1 MNFFCL
7 TKLIC
12 LFTVLNLGAI
22 PAYSQDSAKTRE
34 ITINKRPLIDFSDS
48 LRVKLNSNV
57 VDLEGDFLVDIQGTL
72 DENGRI
78 DPNTVKMSTTGDPML
93 VDIVVSAIE
102 AVNSSGYFQYL
113 GSLGTESLTLVVAQ
127 DSTDFTAVIRT
138 ELLTE
143 IRARSVRLMLETVI
157 DASKK
162 KKKNEP
168 ESTNAKYDLM
178 VLNSIGVTTD
188 NNVLEIQA
196 KMPKKDFHEM
206 LTYTMGE
213 N

>member
-1 MNFFCL
+1 MKLFWL
-7 TKLIC
+7 TKLVCI
-12 LFTVLNLGAI
+12 FTVLNLGAI
-22 PAYSQDSAKTRE
+22 PAYSQNPANMSE
-34 ITINKRPLIDFSDS
+34 ITVNKRPLIDFSGS
-48 LRVKLNSNV
+48 LRAKLNSSD
-57 VDLEGDFLVDIQGTL
+57 VDLEGDFLVDIHGSL
-72 DENGRI
+72 DEHGRI
-78 DPNTVKMSTTGDPML
+78 DPSTVKMSTTGDPVV
-93 VDIVVSAIE
+93 VDIVVRAIE